1 MRNAILFLHG
11 KYAVADLTY
20 YKKLARGKYLVAVDG
35 GYSFFRKS
43 RLTPDLLIGDFD
55 SIGRWPHELTARTTV
70 VQHPA
75 YKDKT
80 DAELAID
87 HCLSLGV
94 QEITIVQ
101 PSFGE
106 PDQFV
111 GNLML
116 LIRAAQLKKRMQGCS
131 VHVVNRQYQ
140 VCALAD
146 GAGMISGGRNDI
158 LSVVPI
164 SEQVVLTLS
173 GTEYDVTNLVV
184 KRGESRG
191 LRNRITTSPAHV
203 RVRGTALVIRQFPV
217 KK

>member
-11 KYAVADLTY
+11 KYAAVDLNY
-20 YKKLARGKYLVAVDG
+20 YKRLTRGRYLVAVDG
-35 GYSFFRKS
+35 GYSFFRKT

-55 SIGRWPHELTARTTV
+55 SIGRMPRTLTAKTTV

-80 DAELAID
+80 DAELAVD

-94 QEITIVQ
+94 QEIYIVQ

-116 LIRAAQLKKRMQGCS
+116 LIRAAQLRRRMQGCS
-131 VHVVNRQYQ
+131 VHVVNRRYR

-146 GAGMISGGRNDI
+146 GAGMISGGRGDI
-158 LSVVPI
+158 FSVVPI
-164 SEQVVLTLS
+164 SDQIALTLS
-173 GTEYDVTNLVV
+173 GTEYDVTNLVIQ
-184 KRGESRG
+184 RGESRG
-191 LRNRITTSPAHV
+191 LRNRITANPAHI
-203 RVRGTALVIRQFPV
+203 RVRGTALVIRQFAGRT
-217 KK
+217 